1 MAKMKTEGRSELL
14 SIGRAVDRLKKT
26 YPGLSI
32 SKVRYLEDE
41 GLIKFTRTKG
51 GYRLFTEED
60 VERLAEIL
68 RLQKEDFLPLAVIKK
83 RMAQW
88 RPGVSRKAEHET
100 RSGAATAHVNH
111 GPLSLDE
118 LRLKTGVGTE
128 TVRALEAFGL
138 VKVVEYEK
146 GLGVEHDD
154 VELLVTFSKLLKF
167 GIEPRHLRMYE
178 NLAQRES
185 VLFQQILTPQIRQK
199 GRDQREKS
207 LADLTELLALTEEM
221 RGSILKKSLKEAG
234 LL

>member
-1 MAKMKTEGRSELL
+1 MARTKTEGRSEML
-14 SIGRAVDRLKKT
+14 SIGRAVDRLKKA
-26 YPGLSI
+26 YPSLSI

-60 VERLAEIL
+60 VDRLAEIL
-68 RLQKEDFLPLAVIKK
+68 RLQKEDFLPLAVIKE

-88 RPGVSRKAEHET
+88 RPGAGRKTEHES
-100 RSGAATAHVNH
+100 RSGIAPAQVDR

-118 LRLKTGVGTE
+118 LRHQTGIGTE
-128 TVRALEAFGL
+128 AVRALEAFGL
-138 VKVVEYEK
+138 VKVVENEK
-146 GLGVEHDD
+146 GLGVEQDD
-154 VELLVTFSKLLKF
+154 VEVLTTFSKLLKF

-199 GRDQREKS
+199 SRDQREKS
-207 LADLTELLALTEEM
+207 FADLKELLVLTEEM
-221 RGSILKKSLKEAG
+221 RGSILRKSLKEAG

>member
-1 MAKMKTEGRSELL
+1 MARIKTDERSGLL
-14 SIGRAVDRLKKT
+14 SIGRAVERLKKA
-26 YPGLSI
+26 YPSLSI

-68 RLQKEDFLPLAVIKK
+68 RLQKEDFLPLAVIKA

-88 RPGVSRKAEHET
+88 RPGLSHKTDREAE
-100 RSGAATAHVNH
+100 SGTATAQVND

-118 LRLKTGVGTE
+118 LRHQTGIGTE
-128 TVRALEAFGL
+128 AVRALETFGL

-154 VELLVTFSKLLKF
+154 VEVLTAFSKLLKF

-185 VLFQQILTPQIRQK
+185 VLFQQILTPQVRQK
-199 GRDQREKS
+199 SRDQREKS
-207 LADLTELLALTEEM
+207 LADLKELLALTEEM
-221 RGSILKKSLKEAG
+221 RRSILKKSLKEAG